1 MLLRVQQV
9 KTLNL
14 MRIYANLVI
23 QIQLNETNYFALR
36 VKDCSEVKKKTL
48 LVKSYTVKSKK
59 QKKKNKQQQKYLPY
73 LQKDSDSGNKGLDN
87 CSEP

>member
-14 MRIYANLVI
+14 MRIYANLAI

-36 VKDCSEVKKKTL
+36 LKDCSEVKKKTL
-48 LVKSYTVKSKK
+48 LVKSYTLKSKK
-59 QKKKNKQQQKYLPY
+59 QKQTNNNHNKN
-73 LQKDSDSGNKGLDN
+73 SDLGSPWK
-87 CSEP
+87 S